1 MEQLVVLSPNE
12 SIDWE
17 DLPAHVRSEKARI
30 DSPWKGNKM
39 DLHQAMREM
48 EKELIAHA
56 MKTFGVQ
63 RKAASA
69 LGINQSTLA
78 RKVKKLRHMI

>member
-17 DLPAHVRSEKARI
+17 DLPAHVRSQKAQMDSHWEKDKLNLPRAI
-30 DSPWKGNKM
+30 KD
-39 DLHQAMREM
+39 M
-48 EKELIAHA
+48 ERELIAHA

-69 LGINQSTLA
+69 LGIDQSTLA
-78 RKVKKLRHMI
+78 RKVKKYGI